1 MKRVTASI
9 AIGACLLL
17 PPVGTASA
25 TGQPGAPAV
34 TCFSSPATALAP
46 SQQASGSGAAA
57 TAKGSVFN
65 PNGTSGQNYAGQP
78 NTPSLQNGSPN
89 AISQY
94 DVSCL
99 RVTTQVP

>member
-9 AIGACLLL
+9 TIGACLLL
-17 PPVGTASA
+17 APAGAAFA

-34 TCFSSPATALAP
+34 TCFSSMATALAP
-46 SQQASGSGAAA
+46 SQQASGSGAAV
-57 TAKGSVFN
+57 TAPGSVFN
-65 PNGTSGQNYAGQP
+65 GNGTSGQVYAGQP
-78 NTPSLQNGSPN
+78 GTPSLLNGGPN

-99 RVTTQVP
+99 KVTTQVP